1 MTWLIV
7 HATATWFMVGLIWT
21 IQSVHYPLF
30 ARVGAGNLV
39 GYENEH
45 TERMVRLLA
54 IPAAVEISTG
64 AALVW
69 TRPAGVGV
77 WLVLV
82 AGALLVAIWTATAF
96 VQVPLHRRL
105 GEQPDAA
112 VVAQLVS
119 SNWLRTGLWTVRGVL
134 VAVMLAL

>member
-1 MTWLIV
+1 MTWLII

-30 ARVGAGNLV
+30 ARVGAGELID
-39 GYENEH
+39 YEKEH
-45 TERMVRLLA
+45 AERMVRLLA
-54 IPAAVEISTG
+54 IPAVVEISTG

-69 TRPAGVGV
+69 TRPAEVGL
-77 WLVLV
+77 WLVL
-82 AGALLVAIWTATAF
+82 ATGALLVAIWTATAF

-105 GEQPDAA
+105 GGQPDTTA
-112 VVAQLVS
+112 VAQLVR
-119 SNWLRTGLWTVRGVL
+119 SNRLRTGLWTIRGVL

>member
-7 HATATWFMVGLIWT
+7 HAAATWFMVGLIWT

-30 ARVGAGNLV
+30 ARVGAADLT

-45 TERMVRLLA
+45 TFRMLRLLA
-54 IPAAVEISTG
+54 VPAGVEIATG

-69 TRPAGVGV
+69 TRPPGVGLVPVLIAGVF
-77 WLVLV
+77 LVV
-82 AGALLVAIWTATAF
+82 IWTITAF

-105 GEQPDAA
+105 GDQPDHS
-112 VVAQLVS
+112 VVSQLVR
-119 SNWLRTGLWTVRGVL
+119 SNWLRTGLWTVRGML
-134 VAVMLAL
+134 VTGMLAA